1 MRPICSKI
9 ACFYQIYIYGFF
21 YLFWLLFQ
29 HPPIDIAS
37 VISLLSNPRI
47 YMQGIKA
54 LKPAEFVARY
64 RVLDLRMNIQVH
76 FYVHV
81 YIFVYVYVCACVYT
95 FAFECTYAFVCVRA
109 YVSTCGRKCLLIR
122 AHQHACRIL
131 RGFPRESPGARG
143 RSGGTQTRPLC
154 LRAGGP
160 GSASGVKVTA
170 ASTQRGRAGVDER

>member
-122 AHQHACRIL
+122 AHQHSCQIL
-131 RGFPRESPGARG
+131 RGFTRSEAGGSRRARVG
-143 RSGGTQTRPLC
+143 VQAAPKLVPFAFA
-154 LRAGGP
+154 RAGR
-160 GSASGVKVTA
+160 AVQA
-170 ASTQRGRAGVDER
+170 A